1 MEYGTTKPS
10 KRAKKGQAL
19 ADQLAKKIE
28 RWYSYWN
35 SNNENYRQWTKFNLG
50 EQWDDA
56 TLLFYRQNGKVVIT
70 KNFLYMMIKQI
81 VGEQLQNTPALKV
94 MAGSNVPQ
102 DLVSLREDL
111 IKSICFESKSDEIFQ
126 HAFLQAMVGGYGAFR
141 LATDY
146 ESPESFDQVIRYKKI
161 DEPTT
166 CYWDPLAKEK
176 TKSDGN
182 VCGFTVQM
190 TRDEF
195 EDKYPN
201 KNFVQS
207 FWVGEYDPRIFIWG
221 DAQQETITIAH
232 SYCKKYF
239 KKTIVEFDDGTIIEK
254 KDLSAYLDQWRAE
267 QSALQELQRQR
278 GQVYFIPPEPQVI
291 DERTSDDYKIVC
303 YKHTRNEILET
314 YDWPS
319 KELPVKFVDGDSSVV
334 DGRQVT
340 KSFSEFGRDAQK
352 EINYYASEIVQYVKN
367 ARSENYL
374 ATEEQIADYIDQW
387 KNPERNYG
395 PLMYKASRTGE
406 AAPIPVPPI
415 PIPAALLEAYQT
427 AKMDLMILLGRTEAA
442 LGMQGNEVSGAAV
455 DARVTQQNQ
464 GSFVQFDNLNKAIED
479 SGRCIDSLIPTIY
492 SRQRLVNIFAD
503 ENETKQITVNQ
514 PNPITGQIEN
524 DLTTGK
530 FLVKSVV
537 APSFE
542 AQRRNERDF
551 LTGLIQLAPQ
561 AAPLVLDQMAKL
573 TDSEI
578 TPTLIER
585 LETLVP
591 APILAKE
598 KGLPPPPP
606 QPNPA
611 LIMQQQ
617 EMQLKQADIQIKAQ
631 KVQNDAQANAI
642 KAAQLQEQSMTDRI
656 KANAE
661 VMTAGID
668 AGAKISKAAVDAH
681 NAVHGNIQEY
691 AKLFHSMSQPYQSPK
706 QPGQTQMQ

>member
-1 MEYGTTKPS
+1 MANNPNVS
-10 KRAKKGQAL
+10 KRAKKSQSL

-28 RWYSYWN
+28 RWYSYFN
-35 SNNENYRQWTKFNLG
+35 TNNQNYRAWTRFNLG

-94 MAGSNVPQ
+94 MAGDSVPQ

-111 IKSICFESKSDEIFQ
+111 IKSICFESKSDEAFQ

-141 LATDY
+141 LTTEY
-146 ESPESFDQVIRYKKI
+146 ENPESFDQVIRYKKI
-161 DEPTT
+161 DEPLT

-176 TKSDGN
+176 TKGDGN
-182 VCGFTVQM
+182 YCGFTVQM
-190 TRDEF
+190 TREEF

-207 FWVGEYDPRIFIWG
+207 FWVGNYDPKIFIWG
-221 DAQQETITIAH
+221 DEQQQTITIAH
-232 SYCKKYF
+232 TYCKKYF

-254 KDLSAYLDQWRAE
+254 KDLTAYLEQWRSE
-267 QSALQELQRQR
+267 QAQMQELMRQR
-278 GQVYFIPPEPQVI
+278 GQIYFIPPEPQVT

-314 YDWPS
+314 YEWAS
-319 KELPVKFVDGDSSVV
+319 KELPVKFVDGDSSIV

-352 EINYYASEIVQYVKN
+352 EINYYAAEIVQYVKN
-367 ARSENYL
+367 ARTENYL
-374 ATEEQIADYIDQW
+374 ATEEQIADYLDQW

-395 PLMYKASRTGE
+395 PLLYKKDRQGG
-406 AAPIPVPPI
+406 APIPVPPI
-415 PIPAALLEAYQT
+415 PIPAALLEAYET
-427 AKMDLMILLGRTEAA
+427 AKMDLMVLLGRTEAA

-479 SGRCIDSLIPTIY
+479 SGRCVDSLIPNIY
-492 SRQRLVNIFAD
+492 NRPRLINIYKD
-503 ENETKQITVNQ
+503 ENETEQVNVNQ
-514 PNPITGQIEN
+514 PDPMTGKLTN

-530 FLVKSVV
+530 YLVKVTV
-537 APSFE
+537 GPSFE
-542 AQRRNERDF
+542 AQKRNERDF
-551 LTGLIQLAPQ
+551 IASLIQLAPQ

-578 TPTLIER
+578 TPTLVER
-585 LETLVP
+585 LESLVP
-591 APILAKE
+591 AQILAKE

-606 QPNPA
+606 PPPNPMM
-611 LIMQQQ
+611 LQ
-617 EMQLKQADIQIKAQ
+617 EMQLKERDMQVKEQS
-631 KVQNDAQANAI
+631 VQNDAQGNAI
-642 KAAQLQEQSMTDRI
+642 KAAQLQEQGMVDRV

-706 QPGQTQMQ
+706 QAGQTQMQ